1 MDEVPC
7 PSGTGCVPGTPI
19 TSYAPCSP
27 RPSGRIATVY
37 GLIQMFGSQLLNL
50 AGGLHQGAVG
60 LQVIPIILP
69 PLHRFS
75 VWHCDFVTH
84 KEVDFDV
91 EPWLMKEG
99 KNTGLIEFS

>member
-37 GLIQMFGSQLLNL
+37 GLIQMFVPASSSTLLAVSIKVLWGFKLSQSFFHRSTDFLCGT
-50 AGGLHQGAVG
+50 A
-60 LQVIPIILP
+60 ILS
-69 PLHRFS
+69 HIKR
-75 VWHCDFVTH
+75 
-84 KEVDFDV
+84 
-91 EPWLMKEG
+91 
-99 KNTGLIEFS
+99 